1 MDSPSQTFASI
12 AVIIIED
19 SDDDYRLLLRKLR
32 ATSMQVEAT
41 QVQNAAELQ
50 DALARERYDA
60 VISDHRLPA
69 FSSFDALKLVREL
82 DPDLPFLIVSGTI
95 GEDLAVEAMR
105 AGADDY
111 LLKERLG
118 RLLPALERAL
128 KVAANRRGR
137 RRAAWRPAGSQRAVG
152 RRWSS
157 TLHPSGGCRGLG
169 CHRAWGSYEAQRR
182 LHHFSDRGSSR
193 WGPVQT
199 P

>member
-1 MDSPSQTFASI
+1 MDTPSQTFASI

-19 SDDDYRLLLRKLR
+19 SDDDYHLLLRKLR

-137 RRAAWRPAGSQRAVG
+137 RRA
-152 RRWSS
+152 
-157 TLHPSGGCRGLG
+157 
-169 CHRAWGSYEAQRR
+169 EAALTESRTRFGALTENLPGMVFQMQY
-182 LHHFSDRGSSR
+182 SDKKLALLYVSE
-193 WGPVQT
+193 
-199 P
+199 